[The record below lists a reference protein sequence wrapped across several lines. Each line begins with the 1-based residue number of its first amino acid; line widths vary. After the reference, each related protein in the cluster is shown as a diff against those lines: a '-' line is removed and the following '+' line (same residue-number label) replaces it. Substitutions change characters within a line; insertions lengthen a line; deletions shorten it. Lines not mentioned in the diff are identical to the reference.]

1 MMLELTN
8 SNGVLNILSLDV
20 YSRIYANTIS
30 NFGKKNANTRQY
42 TPNFNSDFDG
52 IYYYIEL
59 ISQLTGEKFLAQM
72 NQISDN
78 NYPRATQLGFYIDN
92 YVGDYHINNIVLG
105 LYNYNV
111 YFTSDTITN
120 TNSSEVIGIV
130 TNGIALVHNKNW
142 TNESFANSQ
151 SGVKPTIIPSS
162 ISYNG

>member
-30 NFGKKNANTRQY
+30 NFGTSNPNTRQY
-42 TPNFNSDFDG
+42 TPNFNSDYSG

-59 ISQLTGEKFLAQM
+59 VSELTGEKHLCQLS
-72 NQISDN
+72 QVSTLD
-78 NYPRATQLGFYIDN
+78 YPRAIKLGLYIDD
-92 YVGDYHINNIVLG
+92 YVGDFHINNIELG
-105 LYNYNV
+105 LYNYNI
-111 YFTSDTITN
+111 YFASDTITN
-120 TNSSEVIGIV
+120 INSNRVIGIV

-142 TNESFANSQ
+142 ENESFANSQ
-151 SGVKPTIIPSS
+151 SGVKPLEIPSS